1 MQVFDFQ
8 LNGPSI
14 YYEVNIKAFG
24 KKKKKHQR
32 FRIQD
37 WHKSTA
43 FGVNKQITEVGFY
56 KYVLKNTGEN
66 IGEIT
71 YTQIQ
76 TLVGELRELVMD
88 REAWRAAIHSGHKE
102 SDMTERLN

>member
-14 YYEVNIKAFG
+14 YYEVNRKALG
-24 KKKKKHQR
+24 KKKQR

-88 REAWRAAIHSGHKE
+88 REAQRAVIHGVTKSR
-102 SDMTERLN
+102 T